1 MPTKPQILRREPFD
15 CVHQLPSAGEGRLVT
30 CGVEPSRI
38 YLHPIAKGK
47 VLAFGRL
54 EIVACYEKAKTPG
67 EYQLT
72 SVYRNFVQEIGLAP
86 GEEATATRAEG
97 GLQARFSENLT
108 CIVTET
114 GLAEEKA
121 GPQKAKTGAVFA
133 SRRYEV
139 VIRGNIEI
147 FILSQEEQ
155 EKTVIPVADTV
166 AAEKVSFQPQPYQ
179 VLEETDTGLSPA
191 NEQSRFVNK
200 DLIPAAENIAPELHL
215 AQRASQDY
223 PPQRPLQASESM
235 PRIPRVPRGAET
247 IPPYV
252 WRMPGRG

>member
-30 CGVEPSRI
+30 CEVEPSRI
-38 YLHPIAKGK
+38 YLHPVAKGK

-54 EIVACYEKAKTPG
+54 ELVACYEKAKTPG

-86 GEEATATRAEG
+86 SEEATATRAEG

-108 CIVTET
+108 CMVTET
-114 GLAEEKA
+114 GLAEERA
-121 GPQKAKTGAVFA
+121 GAPKAKTGAVFA

-139 VIRGNIEI
+139 VIRGDIEI
-147 FILSQEEQ
+147 FILRREEQ
-155 EKTVIPVADTV
+155 EKTALPAADTA
-166 AAEKVSFQPQPYQ
+166 AAEKVSLPPRPYQ
-179 VLEETDTGLSPA
+179 VPEETDAGLGPADERSP
-191 NEQSRFVNK
+191 FVDK
-200 DLIPAAENIAPELHL
+200 DLVPAAENIAPELHR
-215 AQRASQDY
+215 AQRASPDY
-223 PPQRPLQASESM
+223 PPPPLRASGSM
-235 PRIPRVPRGAET
+235 PRMPRVLRGAET